1 MEGLPQVTLSEKNY
15 NAGQWFVRIFI
26 PAWITFY
33 SSLAL
38 FVGVPKV
45 AEVAGVSGAVAV
57 FLGALLASSS
67 SKFKKENE
75 ADGGYF
81 QLLGSDENGMPR
93 IGLDVRTDP
102 ADLANKKTV
111 TLKIDTPPVV
121 NPASP
126 ELEDPAVD
134 NTPPWE
140 KRPDQV

>member
-1 MEGLPQVTLSEKNY
+1 MTLSEKHY

-45 AEVAGVSGAVAV
+45 AEVTGVSGAVAV
-57 FLGALLASSS
+57 FVGALLASSS
-67 SKFKKENE
+67 RAFKKENE

-102 ADLANKKTV
+102 AVLAEKKTV
-111 TLKIDTPPVV
+111 TLKIDTPPVH
-121 NPASP
+121 NPAAP
-126 ELEDPAVD
+126 ELEEPVD
-134 NTPPWE
+134 NRPPWE
-140 KRPDQV
+140 KVPGQDV